1 MQNFERKVQIS
12 FSQLHGPEKD
22 ARIAAMVTDRAL
34 SFLYGR
40 HVERC
45 REDFQKTYEDYCT
58 VQYCARGT
66 LFLQIDQE
74 IYTVREGQ
82 MWSMRPPRYMRIHPL
97 TPDECWDH
105 RYIAFRGHLTE
116 HWIADGLL
124 PPEPVFVPKRLE
136 AAGQFDLVTELID
149 QRDRWSRLRAVNVLE
164 SLLIQVR
171 QSRAA
176 HAIQET
182 DWFEEA
188 VRTLSRFRA
197 WPVDFT
203 ALAQRLGMSVAT
215 LRRRFHETT
224 GMSPHHYALGM
235 RVAEAKRFL
244 TDTSM
249 SMGEIAEQLG
259 YRDIY
264 FFSRQFR
271 RFVGTAPSTFRKNFA
286 RASGCLPEEPFEKPV
301 RSAS

>member
-1 MQNFERKVQIS
+1 M
-12 FSQLHGPEKD
+12 
-22 ARIAAMVTDRAL
+22 ARMVTDRAL

-40 HVERC
+40 HVEHC
-45 REDFQKTYEDYCT
+45 REDFQKIYEDYCT
-58 VQYCARGT
+58 VQFCAHGR
-66 LFLQIDQE
+66 LSLQIDQE
-74 IYTVREGQ
+74 LFDVMEGQ
-82 MWSMRPPRYMRIHPL
+82 MWSMRPPRYMRIHPH
-97 TPDECWDH
+97 TAGSCWDH

-124 PPEPVFVPKRLE
+124 PTIPVFVPRRLDT
-136 AAGQFDLVTELID
+136 ARQLDLITELIEE
-149 QRDRWSRLRAVNVLE
+149 RDRWSRLRAINTLE
-164 SLLIQVR
+164 SLLIALR

-176 HAIQET
+176 DVIEET

-188 VRTLSRFRA
+188 VRRLSRFSA

-203 ALAQRLGMSVAT
+203 DLARNLGMSVAT
-215 LRRRFHETT
+215 LRRRFHDAT

-244 TDTSM
+244 TDTDM
-249 SMGEIAEQLG
+249 TMGEIAERLG
-259 YRDIY
+259 YRDIH

-286 RASGCLPEEPFEKPV
+286 RSAGCLPDEPFEQPA